1 MITSIRFTLLTTT
14 TVFSAAIDLKDL
26 IVARNYQN
34 LDDIIVKSYP
44 FVKAHEK
51 ITDCIEQ
58 LKDYAEDSIPV
69 LDDEKHILGVITAM
83 ILFRLWTRNSVRIT
97 QNSVV

>member
-1 MITSIRFTLLTTT
+1 M
-14 TVFSAAIDLKDL
+14 KDL

-69 LDDEKHILGVITAM
+69 LDDEKHILGVITAHD
-83 ILFRLWTRNSVRIT
+83 IVQVVDEDSVKIT

>member
-14 TVFSAAIDLKDL
+14 TVFFGAIDLKDL

-51 ITDCIEQ
+51 NYG
-58 LKDYAEDSIPV
+58 LY
-69 LDDEKHILGVITAM
+69 
-83 ILFRLWTRNSVRIT
+83 
-97 QNSVV
+97 